1 MTPRVIGGGETGLL
15 LFAASKDIRLDTNLA
30 DYLILVIY
38 FVAVLG
44 IGFAAKRYIKTS
56 LDYFLS
62 GRSLPAWITGLAFI
76 SANLGALEILGMAAN
91 GAQFGVYTV
100 HYYWVG
106 AVPAMV
112 FLGIVMMPFY
122 YGSKVRSVPEYLR
135 LRFNRPTHFFNAM
148 TFALATV
155 LIAGVNL
162 YALALVLKLMLGWPI
177 LLGIVVAAAVV
188 LIYITLGG
196 LSSAIYNEV
205 LQFFVILAALIPLTI
220 VALHKVGGWDGLQDK
235 VAKVNTKNDLFHSWQ
250 GTAIGHVD
258 NPLGASWVPII
269 FGLGFVLSFGYWT
282 TNFAEVQRAL
292 SAKSLSAA
300 RRTPLIG
307 AYPKIF
313 IPAITIIPGLVA
325 LATVPGLGGKD
336 PNLQFNNAIPLLMN
350 EFLPN
355 GMLGVALAG
364 LLAAFMA
371 GVAANVSAFNTVVT
385 YDLWE
390 PYVRS
395 GESDAYYLRF
405 GRIATVTGI
414 VIGIGTALIASGYT
428 NIMDY
433 IQTLFSFFNA
443 PLFAT
448 FIIGMYWKR
457 MTPWAGFWGLVAGTA
472 GAAATYYLNNG
483 GVIDLG
489 SDQAAAF
496 WGACVAFGA
505 DAIVS
510 VVVSLFT
517 EPKPVEELQGLVHGM
532 ANEADALSKEEQAW
546 YRQPWVLAV
555 GALGLTVL
563 VSLLFI

>member
-1 MTPRVIGGGETGLL
+1 M
-15 LFAASKDIRLDTNLA
+15 RLNTNFA
-30 DYLILVIY
+30 DYAILAIY

-44 IGFAAKRYIKTS
+44 IGFAARRYIKTS

-106 AVPAMV
+106 AIPAMV

-135 LRFNRPTHFFNAM
+135 LRFNKPTHVFNAL
-148 TFALATV
+148 TFAVATV

-162 YALALVLKLMLGWPI
+162 YALALVLKLLLGWPI
-177 LLGIVVAAAVV
+177 LVGIVIAAVIV
-188 LIYITLGG
+188 LVYITLGG

-205 LQFFVILAALIPLTI
+205 LQFFVICAALIPL
-220 VALHKVGGWDGLQDK
+220 ALVGLHDVGGWSGLKDAITQMKGSDQ
-235 VAKVNTKNDLFHSWQ
+235 LLHSWQ
-250 GTAIGHVD
+250 ATSGAS
-258 NPLGASWVPII
+258 NPLEASWIPIV

-292 SAKSLSAA
+292 SAKSLGAA

-313 IPAITIIPGLVA
+313 VPLITVIPGLVA
-325 LATVPGLGGKD
+325 LVTIKGLGQGGANMD
-336 PNLQFNNAIPLLMN
+336 YNTAIPQLMN
-350 EFLPN
+350 EYLPN
-355 GMLGVALAG
+355 GMLGLALAG

-390 PYVRS
+390 PYVQKDR
-395 GESDAYYLRF
+395 DDRYYVRF
-405 GRIATVTGI
+405 GRIATVLGI
-414 VIGIGTALIASGYT
+414 VIGIGTALIASGYN

-448 FIIGMYWKR
+448 FIIGMFWKR
-457 MTPWAGFWGLVAGTA
+457 MTPWAGFWGLLSGTA
-472 GAAATYYLNNG
+472 AAVAAYYANKG
-483 GVIDLG
+483 GLVNLG
-489 SDQAAAF
+489 SDQASAF
-496 WGACVAFGA
+496 WGAGIAFVV

-510 VVVSLFT
+510 IGVSVFT
-517 EPKPVEELQGLVHGM
+517 QPKPVEELQGLVHGM
-532 ANEADALSKEEQAW
+532 ANEEEHVARSESAW
-546 YRQPWVLAV
+546 YRKPGTLAA
-555 GALGLTVL
+555 GALGLTAILSIV
-563 VSLLFI
+563 FA

>member
-1 MTPRVIGGGETGLL
+1 
-15 LFAASKDIRLDTNLA
+15 
-30 DYLILVIY
+30 
-38 FVAVLG
+38 
-44 IGFAAKRYIKTS
+44 
-56 LDYFLS
+56 
-62 GRSLPAWITGLAFI
+62 
-76 SANLGALEILGMAAN
+76 MAAN
-91 GAQFGVYTV
+91 GAQYGVYTV
-100 HYYWVG
+100 HYYWIG

-135 LRFNRPTHFFNAM
+135 LRFNKQTHLFNAL
-148 TFALATV
+148 TFAFATV

-188 LIYITLGG
+188 LAYITLGG

-220 VALHKVGGWDGLQDK
+220 VGLADVGGWDGLKERVQE
-235 VAKVNTKNDLFHSWQ
+235 VNSKDELFHSWV
-250 GTAIGHVD
+250 GTGIGNVD
-258 NPLGASWVPII
+258 NPLGASWVPIV

-307 AYPKIF
+307 AYPKAF

-325 LATVPGLGGKD
+325 LAVVPGLGGDD
-336 PNLQFNNAIPLLMN
+336 PDKEFNNAIPLLMN
-350 EFLPN
+350 EYLPN
-355 GMLGVALAG
+355 GMLGIALAG

-395 GESDAYYLRF
+395 GKSDEYYLRF

-414 VIGIGTALIASGYT
+414 VIGIGTALIASGYN

-433 IQTLFSFFNA
+433 IQLLFSFFNA

-457 MTPWAGFWGLVAGTA
+457 MTPWAGFWGLVAGTL
-472 GAAATYYLNNG
+472 GAAAAHYGNSWD
-483 GVIDLG
+483 VFSLG
-489 SDQAAAF
+489 SAQAAAF
-496 WGACVAFGA
+496 WGAIAAFVA
-505 DAIVS
+505 DAVVTVGVS
-510 VVVSLFT
+510 MVT

-532 ANEADALSKEEQAW
+532 ANEAEALSKEEQAW
-546 YRQPWVLAV
+546 YRKPSTLAIGVL
-555 GALGLTVL
+555 GIVL
-563 VSLLFI
+563 VLSIIFW

>member
-1 MTPRVIGGGETGLL
+1 MDV
-15 LFAASKDIRLDTNLA
+15 FAAKDIKLDTNAA
-30 DYLILVIY
+30 DYAILAIY

-100 HYYWVG
+100 HYYWIG
-106 AVPAMV
+106 AIPAMV

-122 YGSKVRSVPEYLR
+122 YGAKVRSVPEYLR
-135 LRFNRPTHFFNAM
+135 LRFGKGAHLFNGL
-148 TFALATV
+148 TFAVATV

-162 YALALVLKLMLGWPI
+162 YALALVLKLLLGWPI
-177 LLGIVVAAAVV
+177 LVGIVVAAAVV
-188 LIYITLGG
+188 LLYITLGG

-205 LQFFVILAALIPLTI
+205 MQFFVIIAALLPLTL
-220 VALHKVGGWDGLQDK
+220 VGLHDLGGWDGLKDA
-235 VAKVNTKNDLFHSWQ
+235 VGGTDGGSGLLHSWENTSPS
-250 GTAIGHVD
+250 TAD
-258 NPLGASWVPII
+258 QNPLAASWIPIV

-307 AYPKIF
+307 AFPKLF
-313 IPAITIIPGLVA
+313 IPFITV
-325 LATVPGLGGKD
+325 VPGLIALVTVKGLGGGD
-336 PNLQFNNAIPLLMN
+336 PNLDYNNAIPLLMN
-350 EFLPN
+350 EYLPN
-355 GMLGVALAG
+355 GMLGLALAG
-364 LLAAFMA
+364 LMAAFMA

-390 PYVRS
+390 PYVK
-395 GESDAYYLRF
+395 SDMSDRYYLRF
-405 GRIATVTGI
+405 GRIATVVGI
-414 VIGIGTALIASGYT
+414 LIGIFTALIASGYN

-433 IQTLFSFFNA
+433 VQLLFSFFNA

-448 FIIGMYWKR
+448 FIIAMFWKR
-457 MTPWAGFWGLVAGTA
+457 VSPAAGLWGLVAGTA
-472 GAAATYYLNNG
+472 GAAVAHYANSWG
-483 GVIDLG
+483 WVDLG

-496 WGACVAFGA
+496 WGAIAAFGA
-505 DAIVS
+505 DAIVT
-510 VVVSLFT
+510 VGVTLVT
-517 EPKPVEELQGLVHGM
+517 QPKPVEELRGLVYGM
-532 ANEADALSKEEQAW
+532 AVEDEWTPPSERVW
-546 YRQPWVLAV
+546 YRRPTVLAFAV
-555 GALGLTVL
+555 LTL
-563 VSLLFI
+563 TTAWSIAFI

>member
-1 MTPRVIGGGETGLL
+1 MDEL
-15 LFAASKDIRLDTNLA
+15 RLDTNVA

-44 IGFAAKRYIKTS
+44 IGFAARRYIKTS

-91 GAQFGVYTV
+91 GAQFGVATV
-100 HYYWVG
+100 HYYWIG

-112 FLGIVMMPFY
+112 FLGLVMMPFY
-122 YGSKVRSVPEYLR
+122 YGSRVRSVPEYLR
-135 LRFNRPTHFFNAM
+135 LRFNRPTHLFNAL
-148 TFALATV
+148 TFAFATV

-162 YALALVLKLMLGWPI
+162 YALALVLKLLLGWPI
-177 LLGIVVAAAVV
+177 IVGIVVAAAIV
-188 LIYITLGG
+188 LVYITLGG

-205 LQFFVILAALIPLTI
+205 LQFFVILAALVPLTL
-220 VALHKVGGWDGLQDK
+220 VGLHDVGGWDGLKDA
-235 VAKVNTKNDLFHSWQ
+235 VTNAKGGGDPLLHSWK
-250 GTAIGHVD
+250 GTGVGNVT
-258 NPLGASWVPII
+258 NPLEASWIPIV

-292 SAKSLSAA
+292 SAKSLNAA
-300 RRTPLIG
+300 QRTPLIG

-325 LATVPGLGGKD
+325 LVTIKGLGGD
-336 PNLQFNNAIPLLMN
+336 NPDLEYNNAIPLLIN
-350 EFLPN
+350 EYLPN

-390 PYVRS
+390 PYVKP
-395 GESDAYYLRF
+395 GESDDYYIRF
-405 GRIATVTGI
+405 GRIATAGGI
-414 VIGIGTALIASGYT
+414 LIGIGTALIASGYN

-433 IQTLFSFFNA
+433 IQLLFSFFNA

-448 FIIGMYWKR
+448 FIVGMFWRR
-457 MTPWAGFWGLVAGTA
+457 MTPWAGFWGLVAGTL
-472 GAAATYYLNNG
+472 GAAAAHFAHAWEIIN
-483 GVIDLG
+483 LG

-496 WGACVAFGA
+496 WGAIVAFVA
-505 DAIVS
+505 DALVTVIVTL
-510 VVVSLFT
+510 VT
-517 EPKPVEELQGLVHGM
+517 APKPVDELQGLVYGM
-532 ANEADALSKEEQAW
+532 ANVAEEAPASERAW
-546 YRQPWVLAV
+546 YRRPLPLGL
-555 GALGLTVL
+555 GALGLTVVL
-563 VSLLFI
+563 NLLFI

>member
-1 MTPRVIGGGETGLL
+1 M
-15 LFAASKDIRLDTNLA
+15 KDLRLDTNVA

-38 FVAVLG
+38 FAAVLG
-44 IGFAAKRYIKTS
+44 IGFAARRYIKTS

-91 GAQFGVYTV
+91 GAQFGVATV
-100 HYYWVG
+100 HYYWIG

-135 LRFNRPTHFFNAM
+135 LRFNRPTHLFNAAS
-148 TFALATV
+148 FAFATV

-162 YALALVLKLMLGWPI
+162 YALALVLKLLLGWPI
-177 LLGIVVAAAVV
+177 LLGIVVAAAIV
-188 LIYITLGG
+188 LVYITLGG

-205 LQFFVILAALIPLTI
+205 LQFFIILAALVPL
-220 VALHKVGGWDGLQDK
+220 ALVGLHDVGGWDGLREA
-235 VAKVNTKNDLFHSWQ
+235 VR
-250 GTAIGHVD
+250 GTEGGEPLLHAWKGTGVGNVT
-258 NPLGASWVPII
+258 NPLEASWIPIV

-292 SAKSLSAA
+292 SAKSLGAGQ
-300 RRTPLIG
+300 RTPLIG

-313 IPAITIIPGLVA
+313 IPFITVIPGLVA
-325 LATVPGLGGKD
+325 LIVIPGLGSDK
-336 PNLQFNNAIPLLMN
+336 PNMEYNNAIPLLMN
-350 EFLPN
+350 EYLPN
-355 GMLGVALAG
+355 GMLGLALVG
-364 LLAAFMA
+364 LIAAFMA

-395 GESDAYYLRF
+395 GESDQYYIRF
-405 GRIATVTGI
+405 GRLATVGGI
-414 VIGIGTALIASGYT
+414 LIGIGTALIASGYD

-433 IQTLFSFFNA
+433 IQLLFSFFNA

-448 FIIGMYWKR
+448 FIIGMFWKR
-457 MTPWAGFWGLVAGTA
+457 MTPWAGFWGLLAGTL
-472 GAAATYYLNNG
+472 GAAAAHFAHVWEIVN
-483 GVIDLG
+483 LG

-496 WGACVAFGA
+496 WGAIAAFVA
-505 DAIVS
+505 DALVTVIVTL
-510 VVVSLFT
+510 VT
-517 EPKPVEELQGLVHGM
+517 TPKPVEELQGLVYGM
-532 ANEADALSKEEQAW
+532 ANVDEHEAASERVW
-546 YRQPWVLAV
+546 YRRPWLLGS
-555 GALGLTVL
+555 GALGLVIVL
-563 VSLLFI
+563 NIAFI

>member
-1 MTPRVIGGGETGLL
+1 MNEL
-15 LFAASKDIRLDTNLA
+15 RLDTNLA

-44 IGFAAKRYIKTS
+44 IGFAARRYIKTS

-91 GAQFGVYTV
+91 GAQFGVATV
-100 HYYWVG
+100 HYYWIG

-112 FLGIVMMPFY
+112 FLGLVMMPFY

-135 LRFNRPTHFFNAM
+135 LRFNRPTHLFNAL
-148 TFALATV
+148 TFAFATV

-162 YALALVLKLMLGWPI
+162 YALALVLKLLLGWPI
-177 LLGIVVAAAVV
+177 IVGIVVAAVIV
-188 LIYITLGG
+188 LVYITLGG

-205 LQFFVILAALIPLTI
+205 LQFFVILAALVPLTL
-220 VALHKVGGWDGLQDK
+220 VGLHDVGGWDGLKDA
-235 VAKVNTKNDLFHSWQ
+235 VTNAKGGGEALLHSWE
-250 GTAIGHVD
+250 GTGVGHVT
-258 NPLGASWVPII
+258 NPLEASWIPIV

-292 SAKSLSAA
+292 SAKSLNAA
-300 RRTPLIG
+300 QRTPLIG

-325 LATVPGLGGKD
+325 LVTIKGLGGDD
-336 PNLQFNNAIPLLMN
+336 PNLEYNNAIPLLIN
-350 EFLPN
+350 EYLPN

-395 GESDAYYLRF
+395 GESDEYYIRF
-405 GRIATVTGI
+405 GRIATTAGI
-414 VIGIGTALIASGYT
+414 IIGIGTALIASGYN

-433 IQTLFSFFNA
+433 IQLLFSFFNA

-457 MTPWAGFWGLVAGTA
+457 MTPWAGFWGLVAGTL
-472 GAAATYYLNNG
+472 GAAAAHFAHAWEIIN
-483 GVIDLG
+483 LG
-489 SDQAAAF
+489 SAQAAAF
-496 WGACVAFGA
+496 WGAIVAFVA
-505 DAIVS
+505 DALVTVIVTL
-510 VVVSLFT
+510 VT
-517 EPKPVEELQGLVHGM
+517 TPKPVEELQGLVHGM
-532 ANEADALSKEEQAW
+532 ANVAEKAPASERAW
-546 YRQPWVLAV
+546 YRRPLPLGM
-555 GALGLTVL
+555 GALGLTIVL
-563 VSLLFI
+563 NLLFI

>member
-1 MTPRVIGGGETGLL
+1 ML
-15 LFAASKDIRLDTNLA
+15 AASNIRLDTNLV
-30 DYLILVIY
+30 DYAILAIY

-100 HYYWVG
+100 HYYWIG

-135 LRFNRPTHFFNAM
+135 LRFNKPTHLFNALS
-148 TFALATV
+148 FAFATV

-177 LLGIVVAAAVV
+177 FLGIVIAAAVV
-188 LIYITLGG
+188 LAYITLGG

-220 VALHKVGGWDGLQDK
+220 VGLHDVGGWDGLK
-235 VAKVNTKNDLFHSWQ
+235 EAVMKVNPDDNLFNSWK
-250 GTAIGHVD
+250 GTGVGAVD
-258 NPLGASWVPII
+258 NPLGASWIPIV

-300 RRTPLIG
+300 QRTPLIG
-307 AYPKIF
+307 AFPKAF

-325 LATVPGLGGKD
+325 LATIPGLGGKNPD
-336 PNLQFNNAIPLLMN
+336 LEFNNAIPLLMN
-350 EFLPN
+350 EYLPN

-395 GESDAYYLRF
+395 GKSDDYYLRF
-405 GRIATVTGI
+405 GRIATVVGI
-414 VIGIGTALIASGYT
+414 VIGIGTAVIASGYN

-433 IQTLFSFFNA
+433 IQLLFSFFNA

-448 FIIGMYWKR
+448 FIIGMFWKR
-457 MTPWAGFWGLVAGTA
+457 MTPWAGFYGLIAGTL
-472 GAAATYYLNNG
+472 GAAVAHYANSWD
-483 GVIDLG
+483 VINLG

-496 WGACVAFGA
+496 WGAMAAFSA
-505 DAIVS
+505 DAIVT
-510 VVVSLFT
+510 VIVSMFT
-517 EPKPVEELQGLVHGM
+517 QPKPIEELQGLVYGM
-532 ANEADALSKEEQAW
+532 ANEPDELSAEERAW
-546 YRQPWVLAV
+546 YRKPSTLAIGVLGV
-555 GALGLTVL
+555 VVIL
-563 VSLLFI
+563 SIFFI